1 MQQLLRGKPPGTVG
15 LHRTVLGGNAPP
27 EGVENAVLQAL
38 FQNLRKLM
46 HALRK
51 LFGQPDADDAAVHA
65 QPVVQGGGFSL
76 VPLPA
81 SGENTADD
89 EFIELAPDPDGRSQ
103 RDQVAPVVHQVGA
116 VVAEVQIHFRLG
128 GRVPVGYHPD
138 AVRQQVGLRRSLD
151 TGPPQ
156 LDLRPWVGHLRPQRK
171 GIDGCGNA
179 EDRVGRDIADA
190 VVLGHGA
197 RNGAGDELRLVD
209 TPVIGADAGIRL
221 IDGAVKETH
230 LGILHRGLQRGAA

>member
-1 MQQLLRGKPPGTVG
+1 MKILTVSDEECAALWDNYVPGRLKEYDLILSCGDLSARYLSFLVTMARCPLLY
-15 LHRTVLGGNAPP
+15 
-27 EGVENAVLQAL
+27 
-38 FQNLRKLM
+38 
-46 HALRK
+46 
-51 LFGQPDADDAAVHA
+51 
-65 QPVVQGGGFSL
+65 
-76 VPLPA
+76 
-81 SGENTADD
+81 
-89 EFIELAPDPDGRSQ
+89 
-103 RDQVAPVVHQVGA
+103 
-116 VVAEVQIHFRLG
+116 VQIHFRLG

-156 LDLRPWVGHLRPQRK
+156 LDLRSWVGHLRPQRK

-221 IDGAVKETH
+221 IDGAVEEAH